1 MILDQLRKR
10 LANGIQ
16 PFTLHLS
23 DGRNFPVRHPEYVAV
38 GQKTVVVIG
47 EDDFANVI
55 DPIHIV
61 SIEQRVNQQE

>member
-1 MILDQLRKR
+1 MNHDLIRRR
-10 LANGIQ
+10 LAYGFH

-38 GQKTVVVIG
+38 GQKIVVVIG

-55 DPIHIV
+55 DPLHIV
-61 SIEQRVNQQE
+61 SIEERVSQQE